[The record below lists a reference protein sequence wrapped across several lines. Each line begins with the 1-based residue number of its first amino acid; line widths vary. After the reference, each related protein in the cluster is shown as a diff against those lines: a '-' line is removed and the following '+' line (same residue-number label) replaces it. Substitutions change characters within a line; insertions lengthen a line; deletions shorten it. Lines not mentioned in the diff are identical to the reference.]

1 MVDISLNDL
10 SNKAQDNF
18 QTNLNEG
25 LSQDEALQ
33 NTIDNITNQLVDL
46 NLSSEFINNSSKLI
60 FEDFKEAIN
69 NGQSP
74 SDALNSAIEKLHQKL
89 KIKMKQ
95 TL

>member
-10 SNKAQDNF
+10 SHKAQGDF

-46 NLSSEFINNSSKLI
+46 NLSSEFI
-60 FEDFKEAIN
+60 
-69 NGQSP
+69 
-74 SDALNSAIEKLHQKL
+74 
-89 KIKMKQ
+89 
-95 TL
+95 TLTIVPTFPILFILDIL